1 MSHLA
6 LPPPDHPIGQR
17 PPLEATLA
25 EAMMLL
31 GEREMMLE
39 YVPGAQKPW
48 RVRYK
53 GLRYGGDGPAMYY
66 IHAWGDTWEQALG
79 AALRRTITERKA

>member
-1 MSHLA
+1 MSDFVVPSPNRPFGH
-6 LPPPDHPIGQR
+6 R
-17 PPLEATLA
+17 PPLAATLP

-79 AALRRTITERKA
+79 AALGRTITERQA

>member
-1 MSHLA
+1 MSEFV
-6 LPPPDHPIGQR
+6 LPPPDHLLGQK
-17 PPLEATLA
+17 PPLKATLP

-39 YVPGAQKPW
+39 YVLGAKKPW

-53 GLRYGGDGPAMYY
+53 ALRYGNDGPAMYY
-66 IHAWGDTWEQALG
+66 IHAWGDTWEQTLG
-79 AALRRTITERKA
+79 AALGRAITEHQA